1 MGVPSRRVRRHRVE
15 RRLRAQLAAAT
26 AEEERLR
33 LSIDVAPI
41 GVAFVDLDGRFLRVN
56 EALCELVGYERGA
69 LLDLRFQQVTHP
81 DDLDADLA
89 LLRRTL
95 AGEVDRYRLEKRYV
109 RRDGS
114 VLHAQLDVSLV
125 RDADGAPLHF
135 ISQLQD
141 VTERVRTME
150 ALLAT
155 QAVQRASLDA
165 LEQGVGV
172 MDLTGEVIL
181 LNRAGAEIIGY
192 DAETLSQRAKTR
204 LWSSYTE
211 DGRELDRDD
220 RPLVHTLTTGEPVTE
235 KVIGWARP
243 DGQLRT
249 LRLATQ
255 PVHDEHGAMT
265 AMVVAFTDITEQRRA
280 EQAEREAR
288 ALLEWQAFHD
298 SLTELPNRAFLL
310 GQLQEQLDRRPGA
323 PVALLFLDLDDFKA
337 VNDSMGH
344 QAGDELL
351 VAVGDR
357 LRRAVREGD
366 VVARFGGDEFVVL
379 APEVRTLDGAR
390 QLAERVAAAFERPV
404 PVRGQAV
411 ALSASIGVVV
421 DRGRSADALLRRA
434 DDALYQAKGD
444 GGGHYRVDHVPAGR
458 PTPPSVAR
466 VAPGR

>member
-1 MGVPSRRVRRHRVE
+1 M
-15 RRLRAQLAAAT
+15 

-41 GVAFVDLDGRFLRVN
+41 GVAFVGLDGRFLRVN
-56 EALCELVGYERGA
+56 EALCALVGYEA
-69 LLDLRFQQVTHP
+69 DELLAMRFHELTHP
-81 DDLDADLA
+81 DDLEADVQ
-89 LLRRTL
+89 LLEQTL
-95 AGEVDRYRLEKRYV
+95 RGEHDRYRIEKRYL

-114 VLHAQLDVSLV
+114 VVHAQLDVSLV
-125 RDADGAPLHF
+125 RDAEGTPLHF

-141 VTERVRTME
+141 VSERVRTME
-150 ALLAT
+150 ALLDT
-155 QAVQRASLDA
+155 QAIQRASLDA

-192 DAETLSQRAKTR
+192 DAETLSERARAR
-204 LWSSYTE
+204 LWTSFTE
-211 DGRELDRDD
+211 DGGVLETDE

-235 KVIGWARP
+235 RVIGWVRP
-243 DGQLRT
+243 DGQMRT

-255 PVHDEHGAMT
+255 PVHDEDGAMT

-280 EQAEREAR
+280 ERAEQEAR

-298 SLTELPNRAFLL
+298 DLTELPNRAFLL
-310 GQLQEQLDRRPGA
+310 GQLQQQLDRRPGA
-323 PVALLFLDLDDFKA
+323 PVALLFLDLDEFKA

-357 LRRAVREGD
+357 LRRAVRDGD

-390 QLAERVAAAFERPV
+390 QLAERIAAAFDPPMAIGGRE
-404 PVRGQAV
+404 VRV
-411 ALSASIGVVV
+411 SASIGVVV
-421 DRGRSADALLRRA
+421 DRGRSADTLLRRA
-434 DDALYQAKGD
+434 DDALYRAKQQ
-444 GGGHYRVDHVPAGR
+444 GGGRYQVDHAAAERGGSVVSLRPVRPAAADG
-458 PTPPSVAR
+458 SLSS
-466 VAPGR
+466 